1 MVVTNMREL
10 LIYAEQQK
18 KLRAEEHRRKHA
30 HEGLCRGLTYV
41 EYTNVVHKQKSSY
54 SKARKFTH
62 NKMWRDTHTKFELKD
77 LKLINRI

>member
-1 MVVTNMREL
+1 MGVMTMKEL
-10 LIYAEQQK
+10 CEYFKQQK
-18 KLRAEEHRRKHA
+18 KLRATEHRRKHA

-41 EYTNVVHKQKSSY
+41 EYTNVVHKQKSSFP
-54 SKARKFTH
+54 KARKFTH

>member
-1 MVVTNMREL
+1 MKEL
-10 LIYAEQQK
+10 CEYSKQQK
-18 KLRAEEHRRKHA
+18 KLRATEHRRKHA

-41 EYTNVVHKQKSSY
+41 EYTNVVHKQKSSFP
-54 SKARKFTH
+54 KARKFTH